1 MYWTL
6 VKIGLIRKRLRT
18 FLTIMSMFIAF
29 VLYGSLNTL
38 SGLFT
43 GSIEGLSAD
52 NIIVMP
58 RYNMLGK
65 LPYSHVNYI
74 ETLEGV
80 EEVMYMDFLISDSI
94 ESMMEGVAY
103 AVSPNFFDVYDR
115 FEATE
120 QAILALKSNPNATI
134 VGQLMADQKGLRI
147 GDRLNTE
154 SSSLNIDGTNN
165 WSFEVVGFYTA
176 KQIKGDELG
185 AIINWPA
192 FDEARISEKGTLGT
206 IMVKATSPEVGEKI
220 SKQID
225 EQFMNSSYAT
235 RSGPESMVAVEMAGE
250 IADVELIV
258 NSILLSV
265 FFTILLVSS
274 NTLAQSIRERTS
286 DIGVLKCL
294 GYKDNII
301 FISVILEA
309 VTICFSAVLMGLL
322 VTALIIPAIEIM
334 SGGILED
341 TVSMPRS
348 IFSVCQSLSDHPGPI
363 SAKDFLFDTMLCREL
378 EIEAKYKLSNSVG
391 GETNKKIGRR

>member
-1 MYWTL
+1 MFWTL

-134 VGQLMADQKGLRI
+134 VGQLMADQKGLKI

-154 SSSLNIDGTNN
+154 SSSLNIDGTYN

-192 FDEARISEKGTLGT
+192 FDEARMSEKGTLGT

-235 RSGPESMVAVEMAGE
+235 RSGPESMIAVEMAGE

-341 TVSMPRS
+341 TVS
-348 IFSVCQSLSDHPGPI
+348 I
-363 SAKDFLFDTMLCREL
+363 SL
-378 EIEAKYKLSNSVG
+378 EIVLG
-391 GETNKKIGRR
+391 GFLIGLLIALMSAAVPAYQALRLRVVDALREG

>member
-6 VKIGLIRKRLRT
+6 IKLGLIRKRLRT

-52 NIIVMP
+52 NIMVMP
-58 RYNMLGK
+58 RYDFLGK
-65 LPYSHVNYI
+65 LPYSHVSYI

-115 FEATE
+115 FETSPEAE
-120 QAILALKSNPNATI
+120 LALQNNPNAAI
-134 VGQLMADQKGLRI
+134 VGKLMADQKGLRI

-185 AIINWPA
+185 AVINWPA
-192 FDEARISEKGTLGT
+192 FDEARMTEKGTLGM
-206 IMVKATSPEVGEKI
+206 IMVKASSPEVGERI
-220 SKQID
+220 SQQID
-225 EQFMNSSYAT
+225 ERFMNSSYAT

-265 FFTILLVSS
+265 FFTIMLVSS

-286 DIGVLKCL
+286 DIGVLKCI

-301 FISVILEA
+301 FISVVLEA
-309 VTICFSAVLMGLL
+309 ITICFAAVLMGLL
-322 VTALIIPAIEIM
+322 ATALIIPAIEIM
-334 SGGILED
+334 SGGVLED
-341 TVSMPRS
+341 TVSIS
-348 IFSVCQSLSDHPGPI
+348 IEIILGGFVIGLLI
-363 SAKDFLFDTMLCREL
+363 AFMSAAVPAYQALRLKVVDALRE
-378 EIEAKYKLSNSVG
+378 G
-391 GETNKKIGRR
+391 

>member
-18 FLTIMSMFIAF
+18 FLTIMSMFVAF

-154 SSSLNIDGTNN
+154 SSSLNIDGTYN

-192 FDEARISEKGTLGT
+192 FDEARMSEKGTLGT

-309 VTICFSAVLMGLL
+309 VTICFSAVLLGLL
-322 VTALIIPAIEIM
+322 VTALIIPALEIM

-341 TVSMPRS
+341 TVS
-348 IFSVCQSLSDHPGPI
+348 I
-363 SAKDFLFDTMLCREL
+363 SL
-378 EIEAKYKLSNSVG
+378 EIVLG
-391 GETNKKIGRR
+391 GFLIGLLIALMSAAVPAYQALRLRVVDALREG

>member
-58 RYNMLGK
+58 RYNMFGK

-134 VGQLMADQKGLRI
+134 VGQLMADQKGLKI

-192 FDEARISEKGTLGT
+192 FDEARMSEKGTLGT
-206 IMVKATSPEVGEKI
+206 IMVKASSPEVGEKI

-309 VTICFSAVLMGLL
+309 VTICFSAVLLGLL

-341 TVSMPRS
+341 TVS
-348 IFSVCQSLSDHPGPI
+348 I
-363 SAKDFLFDTMLCREL
+363 SL
-378 EIEAKYKLSNSVG
+378 EIVLG
-391 GETNKKIGRR
+391 GFLIGLLIALMSAAVPAYQALRLRVVDALREG

>member
-52 NIIVMP
+52 TVMVMP
-58 RYNMLGK
+58 RYDMFGK

-103 AVSPNFFDVYDR
+103 AVSPNFFEVYDR
-115 FEATE
+115 FETTE
-120 QAILALKSNPNATI
+120 QAELALRNNPNATI
-134 VGQLMADQKGLRI
+134 VGQLMADQKGLKV

-192 FDEARISEKGTLGT
+192 FDEARMSQKGTLGM
-206 IMVKATSPEVGEKI
+206 IMVKASSAEAGEKI

-225 EQFMNSSYAT
+225 ERFMNSSYAT

-294 GYKDNII
+294 GYKDLTI
-301 FISVILEA
+301 FSSVILEA
-309 VTICFSAVLMGLL
+309 ITICFTAVIAGLAVTLSLVPLMGS
-322 VTALIIPAIEIM
+322 M
-334 SGGILED
+334 SGGMLED
-341 TVSMPRS
+341 TVSVTPS
-348 IFSVCQSLSDHPGPI
+348 IIFGGFLIGLVI
-363 SAKDFLFDTMLCREL
+363 AFMSAAVPAYQALRLKVVDALRE
-378 EIEAKYKLSNSVG
+378 G
-391 GETNKKIGRR
+391 

>member
-38 SGLFT
+38 SCLFT

-134 VGQLMADQKGLRI
+134 VGQLMADQKGLKI

-154 SSSLNIDGTNN
+154 SSSLNIDGTYN

-192 FDEARISEKGTLGT
+192 FDEARMSEKGTLGT

-235 RSGPESMVAVEMAGE
+235 RSGPESMIAVEMAGE

-341 TVSMPRS
+341 TVS
-348 IFSVCQSLSDHPGPI
+348 I
-363 SAKDFLFDTMLCREL
+363 SL
-378 EIEAKYKLSNSVG
+378 EIVLG
-391 GETNKKIGRR
+391 GFLIGLLIALMSAVVPAYQALRLRVVDALREG

>member
-18 FLTIMSMFIAF
+18 FLTIMSMFVAF

-103 AVSPNFFDVYDR
+103 AVSPNFFDVYER

-192 FDEARISEKGTLGT
+192 FDEARMSEKGTLGT

-294 GYKDNII
+294 GYKDNTI
-301 FISVILEA
+301 FFAVILEA
-309 VTICFSAVLMGLL
+309 VTICFSAVPLGLL
-322 VTALIIPAIEIM
+322 ATAFIIPAIEIM
-334 SGGILED
+334 SGGMLED
-341 TVSMPRS
+341 TVSIS
-348 IFSVCQSLSDHPGPI
+348 IEIVLGGFLIGLLI
-363 SAKDFLFDTMLCREL
+363 AFMSAAVPAYQALRLKVVDALRE
-378 EIEAKYKLSNSVG
+378 G
-391 GETNKKIGRR
+391 

>member
-58 RYNMLGK
+58 RYDMFGK
-65 LPYSHVNYI
+65 LPYSHVNFI

-154 SSSLNIDGTNN
+154 SSSLNIDGTYN

-192 FDEARISEKGTLGT
+192 FDEARMSEKGTLGT
-206 IMVKATSPEVGEKI
+206 IMVKASSPEVGEKI

-309 VTICFSAVLMGLL
+309 VTICFSAVLLGLL
-322 VTALIIPAIEIM
+322 VTALIIPVIEIM

-341 TVSMPRS
+341 TVS
-348 IFSVCQSLSDHPGPI
+348 I
-363 SAKDFLFDTMLCREL
+363 SL
-378 EIEAKYKLSNSVG
+378 EIVLG
-391 GETNKKIGRR
+391 GFLIGLLIALMSAAVPAYQALRLRVVDALREG

>member
-134 VGQLMADQKGLRI
+134 VGQLMADQKGLKI

-154 SSSLNIDGTNN
+154 SSSLNIDGTYN

-192 FDEARISEKGTLGT
+192 FDEARMSEKGPLGT
-206 IMVKATSPEVGEKI
+206 IMVKAASPEVGEKI

-225 EQFMNSSYAT
+225 EQFMN
-235 RSGPESMVAVEMAGE
+235 
-250 IADVELIV
+250 
-258 NSILLSV
+258 LLM
-265 FFTILLVSS
+265 
-274 NTLAQSIRERTS
+274 QP
-286 DIGVLKCL
+286 DQVLNQWL
-294 GYKDNII
+294 
-301 FISVILEA
+301 
-309 VTICFSAVLMGLL
+309 
-322 VTALIIPAIEIM
+322 
-334 SGGILED
+334 
-341 TVSMPRS
+341 
-348 IFSVCQSLSDHPGPI
+348 Q
-363 SAKDFLFDTMLCREL
+363 
-378 EIEAKYKLSNSVG
+378 
-391 GETNKKIGRR
+391 

>member
-18 FLTIMSMFIAF
+18 FLTIMSMFVAF

-192 FDEARISEKGTLGT
+192 FDEARMSEKGTLGT

-309 VTICFSAVLMGLL
+309 ITICFSAVLMGLL

-341 TVSMPRS
+341 TVS
-348 IFSVCQSLSDHPGPI
+348 I
-363 SAKDFLFDTMLCREL
+363 SL
-378 EIEAKYKLSNSVG
+378 EIVLG
-391 GETNKKIGRR
+391 GFLIGLLIALMSAAVPAYQALRLKVVDALREG

>member
-18 FLTIMSMFIAF
+18 FLTIMSMFVAF

-192 FDEARISEKGTLGT
+192 FDEARMSEKGTLGT
-206 IMVKATSPEVGEKI
+206 IMVKVTSPEVGEKI

-250 IADVELIV
+250 IADIELIV

-309 VTICFSAVLMGLL
+309 ITICFSAVLMGLL

-341 TVSMPRS
+341 TVS
-348 IFSVCQSLSDHPGPI
+348 LS
-363 SAKDFLFDTMLCREL
+363 L
-378 EIEAKYKLSNSVG
+378 EIVLG
-391 GETNKKIGRR
+391 GFLIGLLIALMSAAVPAYQALRLRVVDALREG

>member
-134 VGQLMADQKGLRI
+134 VGQLMADQKGLKI

-154 SSSLNIDGTNN
+154 SSSLNIDGTYN

-192 FDEARISEKGTLGT
+192 FDEARMSEKGTLGT

-235 RSGPESMVAVEMAGE
+235 RSGPESMIAVEMAGE

-294 GYKDNII
+294 GYKDYII

-341 TVSMPRS
+341 TVS
-348 IFSVCQSLSDHPGPI
+348 I
-363 SAKDFLFDTMLCREL
+363 SL
-378 EIEAKYKLSNSVG
+378 EIVLG
-391 GETNKKIGRR
+391 GFLIGLLIALMSAVVPAYQALRLRVVDALREG

>member
-74 ETLEGV
+74 ETLDGV

-134 VGQLMADQKGLRI
+134 VGQLMADQKGLKI

-154 SSSLNIDGTNN
+154 SSSLNIDGTYN

-192 FDEARISEKGTLGT
+192 FDEARMSEKGTLGT
-206 IMVKATSPEVGEKI
+206 IMVKATSPEVGEKL

-235 RSGPESMVAVEMAGE
+235 RSGPESMIAVEMAGE

-309 VTICFSAVLMGLL
+309 ITICFSAVLMGLL

-341 TVSMPRS
+341 TVS
-348 IFSVCQSLSDHPGPI
+348 LS
-363 SAKDFLFDTMLCREL
+363 L
-378 EIEAKYKLSNSVG
+378 EIVLG
-391 GETNKKIGRR
+391 GFLIGLLIALMSAAVPAYQALRLKVVDALREG